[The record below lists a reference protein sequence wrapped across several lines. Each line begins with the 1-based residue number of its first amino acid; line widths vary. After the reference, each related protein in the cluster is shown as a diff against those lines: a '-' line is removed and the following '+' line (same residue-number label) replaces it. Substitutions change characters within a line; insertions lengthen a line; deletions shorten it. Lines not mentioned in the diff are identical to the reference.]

1 MDPPW
6 QYECM
11 RLTKEQSRKRWRGI
25 RALWCEF
32 DPIGVVSSSSGLD
45 DEYDAYLG
53 PSLRL
58 LERGAT
64 VDEIASYLGRV
75 TLDHMGLGDSLEA
88 ATARR
93 RFAHRLR
100 EWYSTHWP
108 DTTV

>member
-1 MDPPW
+1 
-6 QYECM
+6 M
-11 RLTKEQSRKRWRGI
+11 RLTKEQSRKRWREI

-32 DPIGVVSSSSGLD
+32 DPIGVVNSSSALD

-64 VDEIASYLGRV
+64 VDEIASYLATV
-75 TLDHMGLGDSLEA
+75 TVNHMGLGDSPEA
-88 ATARR
+88 KGARL

-100 EWYSTHWP
+100 EWYSAHWP